1 MIHMN
6 GVEEGRIL
14 INAINTSFLTKLN
27 DSILP
32 QSIKLSDELTKL
44 DQQCL
49 LSEVGEIA
57 QATHASLIKEASLDK
72 RKSILGDAIMKKI
85 IDLRTINI

>member
-1 MIHMN
+1 MASHKPSLEKPLLEAIVYSMIHMN

-32 QSIKLSDELTKL
+32 QSIKLSDELMNL
-44 DQQCL
+44 DQQY
-49 LSEVGEIA
+49 
-57 QATHASLIKEASLDK
+57 LIS
-72 RKSILGDAIMKKI
+72 
-85 IDLRTINI
+85 